1 MLFLLL
7 GWLGWVEWQ
16 EYDFRGAVREAE
28 AAGFDFR
35 QSPSPIALIR
45 ADWHAAFRSATWFAR
60 ERKLWLPEECDLAP
74 LRPLLLR
81 LGPTTLWTMRCRNAG
96 AIRGLTGLHELDLIC
111 SDIKDL
117 TPLAGMKRLQRLN
130 LEYCFGVANIAP
142 LAGLTQLRILNLS
155 ECKFVTDL
163 APLAALT
170 QLQRLDLRRCAGVV
184 NLGPL
189 AGLIQLREFRLSECE
204 VVTDLTPLA
213 GLTQLQFLYLTDC
226 TRVADIAP
234 LAGLVQLEWLDLLGC
249 MGVSAEAKA
258 AFRKRHPKTIG
269 IGF

>member
-1 MLFLLL
+1 MRHGVGMNDALAASQTRRRWWRRPWGWMLVLLL

-28 AAGFDFR
+28 AAGFDFQ
-35 QSPSPIALIR
+35 QSPGPIALIR
-45 ADWHAAFRSATWFAR
+45 ADWHAAFRWATWRGR
-60 ERKLWLPEECDLAP
+60 ERKLRLPEGCDLAP

-81 LGPTTLWTMRCRNAG
+81 LHPTTLNALRCRNAS
-96 AIRGLTGLHELDLIC
+96 AIRGLTGLHELGLYDSDVNDL
-111 SDIKDL
+111 
-117 TPLAGMKRLQRLN
+117 
-130 LEYCFGVANIAP
+130 AP
-142 LAGLTQLRILNLS
+142 LAGLKRLQQLSLNG
-155 ECKFVTDL
+155 CTGVTNL
-163 APLAALT
+163 A
-170 QLQRLDLRRCAGVV
+170 
-184 NLGPL
+184 
-189 AGLIQLREFRLSECE
+189 
-204 VVTDLTPLA
+204 PLA